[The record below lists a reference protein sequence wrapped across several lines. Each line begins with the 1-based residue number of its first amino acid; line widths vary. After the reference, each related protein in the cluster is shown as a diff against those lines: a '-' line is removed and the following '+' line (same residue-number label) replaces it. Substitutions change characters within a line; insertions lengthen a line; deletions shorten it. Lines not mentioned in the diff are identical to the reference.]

1 MLTPEDMQDAKRA
14 CCRRVGGPLRGCAGD
29 TPTQDETHRGH
40 SGALRGVMGAV
51 NSSKWASL
59 IFFKTFYSTFESP
72 RKWSSQY
79 PKTSFTMANE
89 RVCI

>member
-14 CCRRVGGPLRGCAGD
+14 CCRRVGGPLRGRAGD
-29 TPTQDETHRGH
+29 TLTQDETHGGH

-59 IFFKTFYSTFESP
+59 IFFKTLYTTFESP
-72 RKWSSQY
+72 SEQS
-79 PKTSFTMANE
+79 
-89 RVCI
+89 IH